1 MPACCTPP
9 RGRAAAVYRAPPLLG
24 HVEVRRVE
32 ERAVLVVELGPAL
45 EDLLRARVDRVVVAL
60 DVGVGREV
68 RRRERVRRGGRRVGR
83 RERGRVAGRER
94 RPRELG
100 RVDLVEER
108 VALDRPVPNSNL
120 QLYFNV
126 RVCDGFDASF
136 CWASRTRREQS
147 IRPKISQID
156 FDVTELENFKSL
168 VGTSQTSG

>member
-1 MPACCTPP
+1 MQP
-9 RGRAAAVYRAPPLLG
+9 RRRDASVLHPSPRARRRRVPSPPLLG

-126 RVCDGFDASF
+126 RVCDGFDATSLA
-136 CWASRTRREQS
+136 WLRELDESNRFVQKSAESTS
-147 IRPKISQID
+147 I
-156 FDVTELENFKSL
+156 
-168 VGTSQTSG
+168 

>member
-1 MPACCTPP
+1 MKPGCRVSCYTPP
-9 RGRAAAVYRAPPLLG
+9 RGRAAAVYLAPPLLG

-108 VALDRPVPNSNL
+108 VALDRRLGSKRAI
-120 QLYFNV
+120 QRRFNV
-126 RVCDGFDASF
+126 SVPRARVPEKAS
-136 CWASRTRREQS
+136 TRRERS
-147 IRPKISQID
+147 ER
-156 FDVTELENFKSL
+156 
-168 VGTSQTSG
+168 

>member
-1 MPACCTPP
+1 M
-9 RGRAAAVYRAPPLLG
+9 
-24 HVEVRRVE
+24 
-32 ERAVLVVELGPAL
+32 LVVELGPAL

-108 VALDRPVPNSNL
+108 VALDRREA
-120 QLYFNV
+120 V
-126 RVCDGFDASF
+126 RAVAEAEGRLRVEELRDEGPDVGRAGP
-136 CWASRTRREQS
+136 RPRVVLVDERRRLEDVLEELALAVVRER
-147 IRPKISQID
+147 RPR
-156 FDVTELENFKSL
+156 VAEL
-168 VGTSQTSG
+168 VG